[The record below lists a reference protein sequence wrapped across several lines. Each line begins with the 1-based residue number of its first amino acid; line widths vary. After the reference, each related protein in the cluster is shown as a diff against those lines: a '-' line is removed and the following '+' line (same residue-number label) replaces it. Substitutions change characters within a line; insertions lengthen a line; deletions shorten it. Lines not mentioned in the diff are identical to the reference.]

1 MWGFPHYNG
10 FLFTPAPR
18 AMLALVYHCNKNR
31 LELWWDNHK
40 GHLGHVRSFLLYAEL
55 WIALDW
61 IVVGT
66 KLFHLF

>member
-1 MWGFPHYNG
+1 
-10 FLFTPAPR
+10 
-18 AMLALVYHCNKNR
+18 MLALVYHCNKNR